1 MGHLWI
7 VIVLASCLCIEARK
21 EEPVDSVAV
30 LCFVMHSL
38 RYCEPRPS
46 NPHVNPLIGVWA
58 RAPWPGLVLWT
69 GCFEGCWLLLVVLCP
84 LVCVLVG

>member
-7 VIVLASCLCIEARK
+7 VIVLASRLCIEARK

-30 LCFVMHSL
+30 LCFVTYML

-46 NPHVNPLIGVWA
+46 
-58 RAPWPGLVLWT
+58 
-69 GCFEGCWLLLVVLCP
+69 
-84 LVCVLVG
+84 

>member
-7 VIVLASCLCIEARK
+7 VIVLASRLCIEARK

-58 RAPWPGLVLWT
+58 RAPTCGIA
-69 GCFEGCWLLLVVLCP
+69 G
-84 LVCVLVG
+84 

>member
-7 VIVLASCLCIEARK
+7 LIVLASRLCIEARK

-30 LCFVMHSL
+30 LCFVMHRL

-46 NPHVNPLIGVWA
+46 NPHVNRFFAFKGV
-58 RAPWPGLVLWT
+58 G
-69 GCFEGCWLLLVVLCP
+69 G
-84 LVCVLVG
+84 VGIRRSGGGSVGGSFGG